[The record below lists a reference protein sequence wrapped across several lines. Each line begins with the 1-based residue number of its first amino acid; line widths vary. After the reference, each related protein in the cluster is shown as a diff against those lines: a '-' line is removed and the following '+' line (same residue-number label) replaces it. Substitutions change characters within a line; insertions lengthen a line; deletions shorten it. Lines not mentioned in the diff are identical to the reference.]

1 MRIKYSERFI
11 VVTGLQIK
19 SGESLLSFATMKK
32 RVAIIDMGTNTFHLL
47 IADSEEGQR
56 RIIYQDR
63 LVTKIGLGGINE
75 GIITEAG
82 MDRAITGLKTFKE
95 VIDKYQVDQISAFG
109 TSAIRNAK
117 NGPEIIR
124 QIKELGMDARII
136 SGDEEAQL
144 IYYGVR
150 SAMDP
155 GLDTSLIMDI
165 GGGSVEFII
174 ADQKEIFWKQSL
186 DIGAQRL
193 LEKFHTHDPLLQS
206 EIEELDL
213 YLGEELRPVFKELQK
228 HNPQTLV
235 GSSGTFDTLSDI
247 YCIDQNISKQLT
259 DPEIPLT
266 FEAFYKIYHQL
277 IISNRAERMRIPGMI
292 EMRVDMI
299 VVACCLIRYIIQ
311 RHTFS
316 HVRVSTYALK
326 EGVLASAIT

>member
-1 MRIKYSERFI
+1 MN
-11 VVTGLQIK
+11 
-19 SGESLLSFATMKK
+19 K

-47 IADSEEGQR
+47 IADSDDGKSK
-56 RIIYQDR
+56 IIYQDR
-63 LVTKIGLGGINE
+63 LVTKIGMGGINE

-82 MDRAITGLKTFKE
+82 IDRAITALKTFKKI
-95 VIDKYQVDQISAFG
+95 IDQHQVDRISAFG

-117 NGPEIIR
+117 NGPDIIR
-124 QIKELGMDARII
+124 QIKELGIDARII

-150 SAMDP
+150 SAMNP
-155 GLDTSLIMDI
+155 GMDKSLIMDI

-174 ADQKEIFWKQSL
+174 ADQKKIYWKLSL

-193 LEKFHTHDPLLQS
+193 LEKFNTHDPLLQS
-206 EIEELDL
+206 EIKELDL
-213 YLGEELRPVFKELQK
+213 YFDDILKPVFKELQK

-247 YCIDQNISKQLT
+247 YCLDQNISKQFT

-266 FEAFYKIYHQL
+266 LPAFYKIYQQL
-277 IISNRAERMRIPGMI
+277 IISNRAERMQIPGLI

-299 VVACCLIRYIIQ
+299 VVACCLIRFIIE
-311 RHTFS
+311 RHAFN

-326 EGVLASAIT
+326 EGVLASLAN

>member
-1 MRIKYSERFI
+1 MN
-11 VVTGLQIK
+11 
-19 SGESLLSFATMKK
+19 K

-47 IADSEEGQR
+47 IADSEDGKSK
-56 RIIYQDR
+56 IIYQDR
-63 LVTKIGLGGINE
+63 LVTKIGMGGINE
-75 GIITEAG
+75 GIITETG
-82 MDRAITGLKTFKE
+82 IDRAMTALKTFKKI
-95 VIDKYQVDQISAFG
+95 IDQHHVDRISAFG

-117 NGPEIIR
+117 NGPDIIR
-124 QIKELGMDARII
+124 QIKELGIDARII

-150 SAMDP
+150 SAMNP
-155 GLDTSLIMDI
+155 GMDKSLIMDI

-206 EIEELDL
+206 EIEKLDA
-213 YLGEELRPVFKELQK
+213 YFEEVLKPVFNELQK
-228 HNPQTLV
+228 HNTQTLV

-247 YCIDQNISKQLT
+247 YCLDQHISKQFT

-266 FEAFYKIYHQL
+266 LDAFYKIYQQL
-277 IISNRAERMRIPGMI
+277 IISSRAERMLVPGMI

-299 VVACCLIRYIIQ
+299 VVACCLIRYII
-311 RHTFS
+311 
-316 HVRVSTYALK
+316 
-326 EGVLASAIT
+326 